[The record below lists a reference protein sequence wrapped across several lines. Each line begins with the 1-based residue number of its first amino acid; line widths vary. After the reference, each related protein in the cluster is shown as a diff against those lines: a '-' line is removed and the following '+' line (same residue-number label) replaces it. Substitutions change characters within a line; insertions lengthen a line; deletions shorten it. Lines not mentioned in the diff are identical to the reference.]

1 VAASEVKHTDRA
13 LVKSNGMRFDADMEH
28 SRPEAGVETRTL
40 TAMIAARVRVLR
52 REMRLSGAVLAAGM
66 KDRGIPWNRT
76 TVAKLET
83 GRRESITV
91 PELLALAQ
99 VLGIPPVLLLAD
111 PRRDVGPILI
121 SEGVELGA
129 WEVLLWTIGSGT
141 IGHGIASHPRSS
153 TAMDLIWCG
162 RVVAEVAGLVERM
175 PVEMIDQWRTRGVSH
190 LQVTDGVERED
201 VTRRTVDDLHRQS
214 LEEMRAALER
224 IEELGAPLP
233 QVSEKVRKR
242 AAELDVEL
250 PGQDGEG

>member
-1 VAASEVKHTDRA
+1 MAELRP
-13 LVKSNGMRFDADMEH
+13 NW
-28 SRPEAGVETRTL
+28 SR
-40 TAMIAARVRVLR
+40 
-52 REMRLSGAVLAAGM
+52 S
-66 KDRGIPWNRT
+66 
-76 TVAKLET
+76 TVVKLENNK
-83 GRRESITV
+83 RESLSV
-91 PELLALAQ
+91 ADLLALAL
-99 VLGIPPVLLLAD
+99 VLGVPPVSLLAD
-111 PRRDVGPILI
+111 PRRTEPVPVA
-121 SEGVELGA
+121 EGVEVSA
-129 WEVLLWTIGSGT
+129 WEAVLWMIGSGT
-141 IGHGIASHPRSS
+141 IGRGIASHPRSS

-214 LEEMRAALER
+214 LEEMRVALER